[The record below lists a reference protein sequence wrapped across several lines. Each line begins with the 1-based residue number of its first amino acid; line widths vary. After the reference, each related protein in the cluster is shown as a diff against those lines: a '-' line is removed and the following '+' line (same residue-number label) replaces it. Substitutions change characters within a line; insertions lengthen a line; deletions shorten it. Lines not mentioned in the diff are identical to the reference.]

1 MPLRLAVSGGGH
13 MQRAGADVVDAAAR
27 QLVDKLHQTF
37 GLGGQADDGVLAEQR
52 ASFLRFHIGLADM
65 HAIHRFDALVARL
78 PYHIHVRSSITKRH
92 GIGLCVVL
100 DDLRD
105 VAGHFGDI
113 LRIRR
118 SWRASWMNVAPPRNA
133 SSTTSVTGRPLQS
146 CGPTTKYALIS
157 KQSRIEAN
165 G

>member
-1 MPLRLAVSGGGH
+1 
-13 MQRAGADVVDAAAR
+13 
-27 QLVDKLHQTF
+27 
-37 GLGGQADDGVLAEQR
+37 
-52 ASFLRFHIGLADM
+52 M
-65 HAIHRFDALVARL
+65 HAIHLDALVARL
-78 PYHIHVRSSITKRH
+78 PHHIHAVVDHKRH
-92 GIGLCVVL
+92 GIGLAAVL

-105 VAGHFGDI
+105 IAGHFGDI
-113 LRIRR
+113 LRIRVLAR
-118 SWRASWMNVAPPRNA
+118 NWMNVAPPRNA